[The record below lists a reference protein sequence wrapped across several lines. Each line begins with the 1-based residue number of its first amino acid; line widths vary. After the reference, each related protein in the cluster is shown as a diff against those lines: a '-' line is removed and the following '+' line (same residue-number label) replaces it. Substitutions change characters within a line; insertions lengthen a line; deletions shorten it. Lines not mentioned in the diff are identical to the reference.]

1 MFVWNRSA
9 CKKACSQCFRVQS
22 VQILQNIWR
31 LYDLYI
37 HIMLHIQRNHSSL
50 WMFVCSFVW
59 FRSHVCVC
67 CAVQCILMYLCTHVC
82 NAYLLKVLM
91 LFLANMSVVH
101 ATDIPNAQQPEYE
114 ERFFHVCIIISA
126 TVAVVVAISI
136 EYAVWIYVKLV
147 FRFNLIQS

>member
-1 MFVWNRSA
+1 M
-9 CKKACSQCFRVQS
+9 
-22 VQILQNIWR
+22 QILQNILR

-50 WMFVCSFVW
+50 WMFVCSFDFV
-59 FRSHVCVC
+59 RMCVNVALYSAYSC
-67 CAVQCILMYLCTHVC
+67 TYLYTHVC

-114 ERFFHVCIIISA
+114 ERFFHVCIIILA